1 MKIFYTTILLSFAF
15 GACAQVNTGITAQQ
29 LTRLAEIA
37 TQDVPP
43 RAPGIATGVV
53 IGGQVVFKKYT
64 GYANLNDSVLIGPQS
79 RFNIASNGKQ
89 FTALAVLLLADQ
101 QKLKLDDDIRKYFP
115 NLLPAVKEKISIQN
129 LLTHTSGIRDVYD
142 LWSLQGITWWK
153 QTFSNTDALALLLRQ
168 QELNFTP
175 GTRYSYS
182 NSNYMLLA
190 LLVEK
195 VSGESFV
202 VYTTKMFRALNM
214 PHTSFESDYKN
225 IQEPIARPYFNFDTW
240 TTYNWITNMHG
251 DGNLF
256 STLED
261 QLTWEQTIQSDK
273 SKFIPKRVLEQSQQ
287 LSKSGLTDQYGYG
300 LEFGTYRGIPYRFH
314 EGATGA
320 WKATVVRFPEKN
332 MSIVTLTNSGKTI
345 PSMQTRQAADVLLNL
360 EDPRET
366 FLIAPEKAGAFVAID
381 DVPGSYQNENNFTFT
396 FEKRDTSLFLIR
408 SGRND
413 IRLERESVNVFHQWN
428 DPAFKQEFTYNA
440 KGELQV
446 TAYYTTHAPY
456 TLTRASADWS
466 GFDYTVLNGTYTNDE
481 TGVSFKIRHR
491 ASFQYE
497 IRMRDETAVATLL
510 TPHKLLFRNY
520 GVEILTDSRG
530 QVTHLL
536 LSGDR
541 IQAVRFTRK

>member
-53 IGGQVVFKKYT
+53 IDGKVVFKKYA

-101 QKLKLDDDIRKYFP
+101 QKLKPDDDIRNYFP

-202 VYTTKMFRALNM
+202 AYTTKMFRALNM
-214 PHTSFESDYKN
+214 PHTLFESDYKN

-240 TTYNWITNMHG
+240 TTYNWVTNMHG

-261 QLTWEQTIQSDK
+261 QLTWEQTIQSGK

-360 EDPRET
+360 EGQRET
-366 FLIAPEKAGAFVAID
+366 FLIAPEKAGAFIAID

-466 GFDYTVLNGTYTNDE
+466 GYDYTALNGTYTNDE
-481 TGVSFKIRHR
+481 TEVSFEIRHR

>member
-1 MKIFYTTILLSFAF
+1 MKIRYTTLLLIFAF
-15 GACAQVNTGITAQQ
+15 GACAQVNTGVTAQQ
-29 LTRLAEIA
+29 LSRLEAIA

-43 RAPGIATGVV
+43 RAPGIATGVLLD
-53 IGGQVVFKKYT
+53 GTVVFKKYA
-64 GYANLNDSVLIGPQS
+64 GYANLSDSVLIGPQS

-101 QKLKLDDDIRKYFP
+101 QKLKLDNDIRDYFP
-115 NLLPAVKEKISIQN
+115 KLLPAVKEKIAIEN

-175 GTRYSYS
+175 GTRYLYS
-182 NSNYMLLA
+182 NSNYILLA

-202 VYTTKMFRALNM
+202 AYTTKMFKALNM
-214 PHTSFESDYKN
+214 PHTSFESDYTN

-261 QLTWEQTIQSDK
+261 QLTWERTIQSGK

-360 EDPRET
+360 DNQRET

-381 DVPGSYQNENNFTFT
+381 DLTGSYQNEHNFTFT

-413 IRLERESVNVFHQWN
+413 IRLERESANVFHQWN
-428 DPAFKQEFTYNA
+428 DPAFKQEFTYNE

-481 TGVSFKIRHR
+481 TGVSFQIRYR
-491 ASFQYE
+491 AAFQYK
-497 IRMRDETAVATLL
+497 ISTGDETTVATLI
-510 TPHKLLFRNY
+510 TPHKLLLLNY

-541 IQAVRFTRK
+541 IQAVRFIRK

>member
-29 LTRLAEIA
+29 LTRLGEIA

-53 IGGQVVFKKYT
+53 IDGKVVFKKYA

-101 QKLKLDDDIRKYFP
+101 QKLQPDDDIRKYFP

-195 VSGESFV
+195 VAGESFV
-202 VYTTKMFRALNM
+202 AYTTKMFRALNM

-240 TTYNWITNMHG
+240 TTYNWVTNMHG

-261 QLTWEQTIQSDK
+261 QLTWEQTIQSGK

-287 LSKSGLTDQYGYG
+287 LSESGLTDQYGYG

-360 EDPRET
+360 EDQRET
-366 FLIAPEKAGAFVAID
+366 FSTAPEKADAFVAID

-413 IRLERESVNVFHQWN
+413 IRLERESANVFHQWN

-466 GFDYTVLNGTYTNDE
+466 GFDYTALNGKYTNDE
-481 TGVSFKIRHR
+481 TGVSFEMRYR

-530 QVTHLL
+530 QVTQLL